1 MDVELLLA
9 RAELYERAD
18 PTAQWLAYIKAE
30 RIDARD
36 CCPHCGLLAVT
47 PCAFFSSRFDFAAPD
62 EADAEPAA
70 VIECLGDD
78 GATIIDLCAW
88 PLADPTRFAI
98 MFGTAFA
105 LGIERVDNPATYFA
119 GQHLQLYRTP
129 LRWLQAGCDGAV
141 ILDQA
146 SAHLS
151 DEALAL
157 AFTAEHGDE
166 LRYVAAWNRW
176 FRWDGTRWAHEPTLL
191 AFDLARAICR
201 DAAEGASKETY
212 RQGRHVEQDRR
223 RRGGVGARR
232 PATRRD
238 RRSVGRRSV
247 AAQHAGRHGRSG
259 DRTATAASAR
269 GLLHQDHRRSA
280 GRPLPAVAHVS

>member
-146 SAHLS
+146 SAHLWLS
-151 DEALAL
+151 RALGNVAGEDREHAEA
-157 AFTAEHGDE
+157 
-166 LRYVAAWNRW
+166 
-176 FRWDGTRWAHEPTLL
+176 
-191 AFDLARAICR
+191 I
-201 DAAEGASKETY
+201 
-212 RQGRHVEQDRR
+212 
-223 RRGGVGARR
+223 R
-232 PATRRD
+232 PAYSAASTRREN
-238 RRSVGRRSV
+238 SCPT
-247 AAQHAGRHGRSG
+247 G
-259 DRTATAASAR
+259 DRA
-269 GLLHQDHRRSA
+269 
-280 GRPLPAVAHVS
+280 